1 MVRRK
6 KDEAQAGELT
16 PLEEAVMAVVWQLGE
31 CSSAEVI
38 AQYND
43 HHEPLAKTTI
53 RTVLA
58 NLREKGFLT
67 PVPTTERGFRLRATV
82 TRNDFA
88 ARTLRQITRR
98 LLNGN
103 PRHAITCLCR
113 QFKNLGRVGQL
124 AQVTARIIRAE
135 IIEYR

>member
-38 AQYND
+38 VHYNN

-58 NLREKGFLT
+58 NLREKDFLT

-103 PRHAITCLCR
+103 PRHAITCLINDEDIDDADLEAI
-113 QFKNLGRVGQL
+113 QALID
-124 AQVTARIIRAE
+124 ARKKKGDE
-135 IIEYR
+135 S